1 MKKIV
6 LAGVM
11 GVFAVGAS
19 AENIPYEQA
28 KKAGLTK
35 CLPAIKKI
43 TDFIIEDGNAGAHSF
58 WNTDNP
64 NGSAFSAMI
73 ERNFSDGTILTNV
86 TVAPTTNGS
95 CYVEYQKIVNFNKSC
110 LAAAQGLEGAKYK
123 AELNKEVA
131 VLEHGTVSVYLIPN
145 GNQCT
150 MVRKEVIMDGLA
162 L

>member
-6 LAGVM
+6 MAGVL
-11 GVFAVGAS
+11 GLFAVGAS

-28 KKAGLTK
+28 QNAGIKK

-58 WNTDNP
+58 WNTNNP
-64 NGSAFSAMI
+64 DGSAFSTII

-86 TVAPTTNGS
+86 TVAPTPNGS
-95 CYVEYQKIVNFNKSC
+95 CYVEYQKIVNLNKTC

-123 AELNKEVA
+123 AELNREVA
-131 VLEHGTVSVYLIPN
+131 VLDHGTVSVYLLPN

-150 MVRKEVIMDGLA
+150 MIRKEVIMDGLA